1 MGCIIKTT
9 ITNWKQLN
17 PSSFMPV
24 GLTICHSPTD
34 KSLLSGVEPGNYQN
48 GQNYRIMELS
58 GAGGRASGKA
68 ICSSSRQLFF
78 CLFFK
83 LGPDFI
89 FKVLRVVWSYL
100 DNRAI
105 FLLWFIAARL

>member
-9 ITNWKQLN
+9 ITNWEQLN

-58 GAGGRASGKA
+58 GAGGCASGKA

-78 CLFFK
+78 CLFSNNDQTSFSMFFESF
-83 LGPDFI
+83 GQI
-89 FKVLRVVWSYL
+89 
-100 DNRAI
+100 
-105 FLLWFIAARL
+105 

>member
-78 CLFFK
+78 CLFSNKDQTSFSK
-83 LGPDFI
+83 FFESFGQI
-89 FKVLRVVWSYL
+89 EIIGR
-100 DNRAI
+100 
-105 FLLWFIAARL
+105 